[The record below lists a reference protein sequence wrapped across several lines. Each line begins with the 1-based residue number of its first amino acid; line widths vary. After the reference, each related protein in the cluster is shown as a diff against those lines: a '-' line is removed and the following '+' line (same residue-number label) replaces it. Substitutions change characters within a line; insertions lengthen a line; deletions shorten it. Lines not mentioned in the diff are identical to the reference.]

1 MNRTIFVSRRQTHSL
16 IHCEFMQKKM
26 KIGRKK
32 STTKQQTAT
41 TIRYIIKC
49 VLWGK
54 MKCENI
60 LKMILMMIWVWEH
73 GYILV
78 IRIFLVFVY
87 SFGILYSF
95 E

>member
-16 IHCEFMQKKM
+16 IYCEFMQKKN
-26 KIGRKK
+26 RKK
-32 STTKQQTAT
+32 EIDNKTANSNNNE
-41 TIRYIIKC
+41 IHHQMC
-49 VLWGK
+49 FVGK

-78 IRIFLVFVY
+78 IRIFLVVEY